1 MYCSSDLCAPR
12 DIFGDSLLIFEA
24 SEEGVQEEVGVGVD
38 VAGEEGHVGAA
49 EVDLLGGEVGGG
61 GGVL

>member
-1 MYCSSDLCAPR
+1 M
-12 DIFGDSLLIFEA
+12 LIFEA